1 MSGHRN
7 SSSKELV
14 FIKLGG
20 AAITFKDKK
29 NEVNFKIL
37 EQASKEIAE
46 LSKDYR
52 IIIGQG
58 GGSFPHPVAAEYK
71 VQEGLDVCG
80 AEGFSKT
87 QKAARTLN
95 NIVVEHLISAGVPAV
110 PVQTSACTLLESGK
124 IKEMFYKPLKMQAEK
139 DLVPVIYGDV
149 VFDLEKGCSIAST
162 EMILRYLAEKLNPK
176 RIIIGTDVD
185 GVYTKDPKQEGS
197 ELIKEINESNKDE
210 ILEKVSGASTT
221 DVTGGMTHKVKE
233 LYKIAEKGSEVRI
246 INILK
251 KNNLKKAVQ
260 GESTGTLIVK
270 K

>member
-1 MSGHRN
+1 MKKRRN
-7 SSSKELV
+7 PSSKELV

-52 IIIGQG
+52 IIIGHG
-58 GGSFPHPVAAEYK
+58 SGSFGHPTAKKYG
-71 VQEGLDVCG
+71 VQKGLDFCG
-80 AEGFSKT
+80 SEGYVETRKS
-87 QKAARTLN
+87 ANALN

-110 PVQTSACTLLESGK
+110 PVQTSACTLLEAGK
-124 IKEMFYKPLKMQAEK
+124 IKEMCYKPLQMQAES

-162 EMILRYLAEKLNPK
+162 EMILRYLAEKLSPK

-221 DVTGGMTHKVKE
+221 DVTGGMTHKVEE
-233 LYKIAEKGSEVRI
+233 LYSIAEKGAEIRI

-260 GESTGTLIVK
+260 GEEIGTLIK